1 MNSQMHVNVDL
12 LKPSSMNIKTL
23 VSSSLF
29 STFVW
34 AAQPAKV
41 DQALLD
47 KGKAVFGINCTACHG
62 EKGDG
67 NGPAA
72 AALNPKPRNYTTD
85 PFKQGDSPE
94 AVFKTITTGVTGTPM
109 VAFGHLS
116 EDDRW
121 ALTYWVLELRKAGKP
136 AAAAAPAPDAKD
148 AAKDAGAKKPAKK
161 K

>member
-1 MNSQMHVNVDL
+1 M
-12 LKPSSMNIKTL
+12 KIKTL
-23 VSSSLF
+23 VSASLF

-34 AAQPAKV
+34 AAPPGKV
-41 DQALLD
+41 DQAFLE

-85 PFKQGDSPE
+85 SFKQGDSPE
-94 AVFKTITTGVTGTPM
+94 AVFKTVTAGVTGTPM
-109 VAFGHLS
+109 VGFPHLS
-116 EDDRW
+116 EEDRW
-121 ALTYWVLELRKAGKP
+121 AVTYWVLELRKAGKH
-136 AAAAAPAPDAKD
+136 AAAAVSPDAKD
-148 AAKDAGAKKPAKK
+148 TGTKRPGKK